1 MEFPLLVGMTEIKQ
15 SATFCHLLFMYIKK
29 KNDNNKK
36 I

>member
-1 MEFPLLVGMTEIKQ
+1 MKFPLLVGMTEIKQ

-29 KNDNNKK
+29 NDDNKK